1 MKNLFLTLSFIF
13 ISLTTFA
20 QNQFEGMWISNKST
34 YITTILASE
43 NAVVKVIN
51 FSFDE
56 NKIIEE
62 KILSQTE
69 DFFVTE
75 LYNKDNGYKVIITY
89 KLDNK
94 GNLFCEYSGDYN
106 GTSVSTIFKT

>member
-43 NAVVKVIN
+43 NAIVKVIN

-69 DFFVTE
+69 DSFVTE

-94 GNLFCEYSGDYN
+94 GNLFCKYSGDYN